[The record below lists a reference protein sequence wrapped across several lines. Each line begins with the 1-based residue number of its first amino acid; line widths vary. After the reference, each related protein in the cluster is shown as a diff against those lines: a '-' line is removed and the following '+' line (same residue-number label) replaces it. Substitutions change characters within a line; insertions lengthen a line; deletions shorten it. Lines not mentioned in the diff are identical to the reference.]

1 MNVLVT
7 AHRGMGRYAMIVFV
21 TNYLLVKM
29 ESFLDWIADSLI
41 DFDLEF
47 DDDEI

>member
-1 MNVLVT
+1 MVR
-7 AHRGMGRYAMIVFV
+7 RGTGRYAMIVFV

-29 ESFLDWIADSLI
+29 ENFLDWIADSLI